1 MTIKAFRKGE
11 TARRWK
17 DDCEREEVTRG
28 TDKIF
33 FTLFIP
39 YKGGSFGFTQ
49 VQLQVTSESFA
60 AVAQSMNNADPNA
73 AVRAFVAAG
82 YWELIVQA
90 MMDDNQNVAI
100 RTVGR
105 VLRKNEDAAV
115 GACGTILL
123 DKVGD

>member
-105 VLRKNEDAAV
+105 VLRRMKTLPLERA
-115 GACGTILL
+115 GLSCLTR
-123 DKVGD
+123 